1 MTTKEMKSPHQ
12 NSLQTLYKMF
22 LRHDIV
28 EYIRENR
35 SFLKNVESAWEDKT
49 NIKKQTLQNTSECTH
64 E

>member
-1 MTTKEMKSPHQ
+1 
-12 NSLQTLYKMF
+12 MF

-49 NIKKQTLQNTSECTH
+49 NIKKQTL
-64 E
+64 